1 MIATGIMAVGA
12 LVLAVW
18 QTWEAAIVAA
28 AIMGAGFG
36 TYLAVD
42 QALITQ
48 VLPTARDRAKDL
60 GVINIAN
67 SLPQVLG
74 PALAGPVIAGLG
86 GYPSLYLL
94 TALITLLGA
103 MILVQP
109 IRSVR

>member
-12 LVLAVW
+12 VVLAIW
-18 QTWEAAIVAA
+18 QTWEAAMVAA
-28 AIMGAGFG
+28 AIMGAGYG

-48 VLPTARDRAKDL
+48 VLPAAKDRAKDL

-74 PALAGPVIAGLG
+74 PALAGPVIASLG
-86 GYPSLYLL
+86 GYPTLYGL
-94 TALITLLGA
+94 TAVITLLGA
-103 MILVQP
+103 ILVQP
-109 IRSVR
+109 IKSVR